1 MQQLGEVCDRLN
13 PDLIVGIES
22 RGFIVGMAL
31 ATHKRIGFV
40 PVRKPGKLPGN
51 VVGVDYTLEYGH
63 DRLEI
68 QSDALADSA
77 SVLLVD
83 DLLATGGTA
92 AASAELIVKA
102 GGRLV
107 GCGFVIELAELSGR
121 RRLPEGVPVE
131 SLIRYDKSLRLS
143 GHCDGKACSV
153 LLGLPIENLLVLRE
167 VEKTKAPENNRKRRL
182 LQMGLANPKIDGVLA
197 QSKPL
202 LQKGDQGAGRHRLWI
217 TAEDHQRWIES
228 FTLAVV
234 SESCP
239 GRPSSRTG

>member
-1 MQQLGEVCDRLN
+1 MTFGHGCEDAKLEALRHHPVDLRQFIRDVPDFPKQGILFRDISPMLRDPAGWSAVMQQLGEVCDRLN

-40 PVRKPGKLPGN
+40 PVRKPGKLPGD

-102 GGRLV
+102 GGRLL

-131 SLIRYDKSLRLS
+131 SLIRYD
-143 GHCDGKACSV
+143 
-153 LLGLPIENLLVLRE
+153 
-167 VEKTKAPENNRKRRL
+167 
-182 LQMGLANPKIDGVLA
+182 
-197 QSKPL
+197 
-202 LQKGDQGAGRHRLWI
+202 
-217 TAEDHQRWIES
+217 
-228 FTLAVV
+228 
-234 SESCP
+234 
-239 GRPSSRTG
+239 